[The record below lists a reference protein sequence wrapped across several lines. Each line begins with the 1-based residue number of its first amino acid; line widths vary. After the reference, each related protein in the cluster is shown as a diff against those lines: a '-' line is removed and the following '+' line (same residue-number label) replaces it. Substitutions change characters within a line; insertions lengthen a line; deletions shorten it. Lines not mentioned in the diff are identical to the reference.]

1 MTDTITLLQDL
12 GFTEKE
18 ARAYRAL
25 LQHDPVS
32 GYELAKVSGI
42 LRPNIYP
49 VLQKLEARGVSTT
62 SFRPPWW
69 RLGLGCSS
77 WPNPQRPLISATRRA
92 TPPAR
97 TGPPPGRQQ
106 HARAAYRPL
115 AGRGARPLP
124 RADRRRGAWSH
135 AGHAPRRPA
144 PRSAAA
150 AGAASSAARSSKPLA
165 LERNYGYAADLLE
178 HALAADQQAG
188 DKNAV
193 GRDLCFMGVV
203 LWRYHHRP
211 AQVIPLY
218 QESISL
224 SPAIDRTARKCEPLH
239 ADSMPKPPVVRHR
252 AGWARV
258 AWRRSNYPG
267 LVLENSRYRFTTS
280 KPSD

>member
-106 HARAAYRPL
+106 HAGLLIALWPDEARALSPELTAAEERGHML
-115 AGRGARPLP
+115 ATLLGGLPPGVRRLPGPRLPQQGRRNPW
-124 RADRRRGAWSH
+124 R
-135 AGHAPRRPA
+135 
-144 PRSAAA
+144 
-150 AGAASSAARSSKPLA
+150 SSATRAMPPTCWNMRWRLISRLA
-165 LERNYGYAADLLE
+165 IRMRW
-178 HALAADQQAG
+178 AG
-188 DKNAV
+188 T
-193 GRDLCFMGVV
+193 FV
-203 LWRYHHRP
+203 LWVWFCGATTTVPRKSFHCTRKAFP
-211 AQVIPLY
+211 SRLLSIGP
-218 QESISL
+218 QESVNPCTPTVCP
-224 SPAIDRTARKCEPLH
+224 SPQ
-239 ADSMPKPPVVRHR
+239 
-252 AGWARV
+252 
-258 AWRRSNYPG
+258 
-267 LVLENSRYRFTTS
+267 
-280 KPSD
+280 